1 MSLRTIRRFRLAHY
15 LPSTTHYFLWLPLQL
30 QELCDHQPYPY
41 P

>member
-30 QELCDHQPYPY
+30 QELCDHQPYP
-41 P
+41 